1 MALQMMVMEE
11 SRNRKNAVVEGC
23 GSFTA
28 KLLEVEYQPYEDE
41 MMKRRLL
48 MLSSLPSLRRYT
60 EMVDLPFHLAHPIN
74 SYVEANISADPKFDH
89 IVLAAKQKIM
99 VFLGLFLL
107 LPVSF
112 RLLVPPY
119 CWKINLL

>member
-1 MALQMMVMEE
+1 
-11 SRNRKNAVVEGC
+11 
-23 GSFTA
+23 
-28 KLLEVEYQPYEDE
+28 
-41 MMKRRLL
+41 
-48 MLSSLPSLRRYT
+48 
-60 EMVDLPFHLAHPIN
+60 MVDLPFHLAHPIN